1 MKMRSSSTFI
11 EEMTL
16 KTILDPKN
24 TWISATEEYIE
35 IFMEPR
41 LWIQRFTWEIKSQIA
56 TYQYQETYSVYSV

>member
-24 TWISATEEYIE
+24 TRISATEEYIE

-41 LWIQRFTWEIKSQIA
+41 LWIQRLTWEIKSQIA